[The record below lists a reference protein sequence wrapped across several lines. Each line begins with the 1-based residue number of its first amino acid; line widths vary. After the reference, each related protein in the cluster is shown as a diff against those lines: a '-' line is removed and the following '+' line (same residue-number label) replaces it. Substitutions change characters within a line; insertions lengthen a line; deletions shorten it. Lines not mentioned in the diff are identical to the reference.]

1 MKMRL
6 SPAIRAH
13 LRPSSI
19 ATVIALM
26 LGASVPGTAQ
36 MINGPSAKDLE
47 ADKRIEEIHKKYVF
61 ADMHS
66 HPSHFHRDNVARF
79 DGDEIGRYKRAK
91 FDIIVAPA
99 TTDNF
104 MTGNFTNRDGSY
116 VERRTYKPKPGDFF
130 IFTMDRIERPLNTVL
145 YGDAVLATSPD
156 VVLKAREEGQLT
168 ILLALEGAEALEEDI
183 SKLKLFYDKGVR
195 FVQIVHIQPNALG
208 SSQIYPY
215 TPTGLTEF
223 GKQVIKECNRLGIV
237 VDLAHANDRTRR
249 EALAVSTKPMVF
261 SHTAS
266 HARWKGDRGL
276 DDAEMREIAEK
287 GGVIGMWTNIDSYPS
302 LKEMV
307 DDIDYVKNVIGVDHV
322 GIGSDLRGLDS
333 MGYTRGF
340 GTEGNF
346 VALER
351 ALVARGYSDDDIGKI
366 LGGNF
371 FRVWKEVAKK

>member
-1 MKMRL
+1 MVA
-6 SPAIRAH
+6 SG
-13 LRPSSI
+13 
-19 ATVIALM
+19 IALTV
-26 LGASVPGTAQ
+26 GASAPIAGQ
-36 MINGPSAKDLE
+36 MIGPPSTKNAE
-47 ADKRIEEIHKKYVF
+47 ADRRIEEIHRKYVF

-66 HPSHFHRDNVARF
+66 HPSHFHRDNVMRF
-79 DGDEIGRYKRAK
+79 DSDEMGRYRRAR
-91 FDIIVAPA
+91 FDIIVAAA

-104 MTGNFTNRDGSY
+104 MTGNYTLRNGTY
-116 VERRTYKPKPGDFF
+116 VERGIYKPKPGDFF
-130 IFTMDRIERPLNTVL
+130 KFTMDRLERPLNTVL

-156 VVLKAREEGQLT
+156 VVLKAREQGQMT
-168 ILLALEGAEALEEDI
+168 ILLALEGAEGLEEDV

-208 SSQIYPY
+208 SSQVYPY
-215 TPTGLTEF
+215 TPSGLTEF

-237 VDLAHANDRTRR
+237 VDLAHSNARTQR

-266 HARWKGDRGL
+266 HNRWTGDRGL
-276 DDAEMREIAEK
+276 DDDEMRQIAAK
-287 GGVIGMWTNIDSYPS
+287 GGVVGLWMNIDSYPS
-302 LKEMV
+302 LKELV
-307 DDIDYVKNVIGVDHV
+307 DDIDHVKTAVGIDHI

-340 GTEGNF
+340 GPEGNF

-351 ALVARGYSDDDIGKI
+351 ELVARGYSDDDIGKI

-371 FRVWKEVAKK
+371 FRVWKDVVAR